1 MTTLGAIRGG
11 NGAIGGNTSGDHRSG
26 KIDQERSIACEGPM
40 SAVASPDVEIRERAE
55 EDIAEKV
62 RDLFGEDF
70 AVVIMDSDFTTFDE
84 VERACMALFGFSRS
98 DAEALAMRVHTTGE
112 ALAAVMPEG
121 AARRAVRELR
131 RRNVLARV
139 EKL

>member
-1 MTTLGAIRGG
+1 MPSALAL
-11 NGAIGGNTSGDHRSG
+11 A
-26 KIDQERSIACEGPM
+26 ELM
-40 SAVASPDVEIRERAE
+40 SPLALPDVEIQEGAE

-84 VERACMALFGFSRS
+84 VERACMALFGYSRP

-112 ALAAVMPEG
+112 ALAAVMPEA